1 MDYGLFGSMGAS
13 GTFTSLLIEAPKGL
27 SDTLDFI
34 PLTGAH
40 TQDDYDRYCKAFIAA
55 FDQNGQIGG
64 LPTAT
69 SLLAMKRPDAFVC
82 IDLAK
87 RKDLCENFGVSPS
100 TTTLDNYWQR
110 IIDADSRR

>member
-1 MDYGLFGSMGAS
+1 MGAS
-13 GTFTSLLIEAPKGL
+13 GPFANQVIEAPTGL

-34 PLTGAH
+34 PLTGAD

-55 FDQNGQIGG
+55 FDQNGQVGG

-69 SLLAMKRPDAFVC
+69 SLSAMKRPDAFVC
-82 IDLAK
+82 IDLAN

-100 TTTLDNYWQR
+100 TTTLETTGS
-110 IIDADSRR
+110 ATDSRR